1 MQNKGALRLLTVLLV
16 LACAYQLSFTL
27 ATKLTERKADKYAA
41 TFPEAERDAVRAA
54 WLDSIANKPIY
65 LGFTYKK
72 CQEKEINLGLDLRGG
87 MNVMMQISVEDVVRA
102 MSNDNQDPIFD
113 SALAEARSQQR
124 NSSDDYISLF
134 AKAYDRLSG
143 GAQLSQIFNTP
154 DLKEV
159 ILPTSTND
167 DVIKVLRERTDG
179 AISNSFNVL
188 RNRIDRFGVA
198 NPNIQRLDN
207 GRVLIELPGVK
218 EPERV
223 RKLLQGTAS
232 LEFWATY
239 DNNEIFSQYLM
250 PANEEIYRMNLAAEN
265 GTAGAS
271 TGDAATSE
279 TATTTEAGAPAD
291 TADAA
296 AATENAAETPA
307 ATAETA
313 ANDELLNEIAST
325 EAAPEDGAV
334 APARNDL
341 FAKLQPFG
349 PDMKG
354 PVIGVAAA
362 ADTAAVNRYLAL
374 PQIQAMMPRDL
385 RLMWDVKANESMDNT
400 FALYAIK
407 TPSNGKAPLDGG
419 VITSATG
426 DYGQTGSSAE
436 VSMSMNSTGARAW
449 ARLTADNI
457 GKSVAIVLDGYVYS
471 APTVNSEITGGR
483 SSITGNFTI
492 QESKDLANV
501 LESGKLPAPARI
513 IQDSVVGPSL
523 GRDSINS
530 GMMSFLIAFALV
542 LVYMCLYYS
551 RGGVFSSIALI
562 TNLFLLF
569 GVLVS
574 FGAVL
579 TLPGIAGIVLTMGM
593 AVDANVI
600 IYERIKEELRAGKGL
615 GLAVAEGFKN
625 AYSAIIDGNLTTIIT
640 GVVLFIFGTGPV
652 QGFATTLIIG
662 IITSLFTSIF
672 ITRLCIDDRVS
683 KNKKVGFSQ
692 RWNVNFLTNTSFD
705 FVGRRKWSY
714 IFSGVLILATLIS
727 IAVRGFNYGTDFTG
741 GRAYVVAFDRQ
752 VGEDEARNAL
762 DAVSEGAEQSF
773 EVKSYGTNGTELRI
787 MTQYLF
793 DDESDEATAK
803 VNEMLWR
810 ALNPLFAAPLTLDQF
825 NSTQDV
831 YYGVIQSDK
840 VGPAV
845 AHDIT
850 RNSII
855 AVVFSLLA
863 IGLYIFIRFR
873 KWQWGMGA
881 VISLAHNAAVV
892 FGLFSLF
899 HGVFPFSLEIDQSFI
914 AAILTIIGYSINDT
928 VVIFD
933 RIREYNVLYPKHS
946 LRDNINGAINSTLS
960 RTMNTSGTTIV
971 TLLAIFLFGGTVI
984 RGFILALLVGIVVG
998 TYSSV
1003 FVATP
1008 VSYDMMRKG
1017 SKAFKKTKAE
1027 VKQA

>member
-27 ATKLTERKADKYAA
+27 ATKLTERKATQYAA
-41 TFPEAERDAVRAA
+41 ANYAPEEQDAARDAY
-54 WLDSIANKPIY
+54 LDSIGTKKIY
-65 LGFTYKK
+65 LGFTYKE
-72 CQEKEINLGLDLRGG
+72 CQERELNLGLDLRGG

-102 MSNDNQDPIFD
+102 MSGDSKDPVFTA
-113 SALAEARSQQR
+113 ALAEARAAQQ
-124 NSSDDYISLF
+124 NSSDDFITLF
-134 AKAYDRLSG
+134 ERAYGRLSG
-143 GAQLSQIFNTP
+143 GAPLAYIFNTP
-154 DLKEV
+154 DLKEE
-159 ILPTSTND
+159 ILPTSTNE
-167 DVIKVLRERTDG
+167 DVTRVLRERTEG

-232 LEFWATY
+232 LEFWATF
-239 DNNEIFSQYLM
+239 DNNEIFPILFE
-250 PANEEIYRMNLAAEN
+250 ANEEIARLNAL
-265 GTAGAS
+265 T
-271 TGDAATSE
+271 
-279 TATTTEAGAPAD
+279 
-291 TADAA
+291 
-296 AATENAAETPA
+296 AATEGEAETVV
-307 ATAETA
+307 AEVVEPVEGA
-313 ANDELLNEIAST
+313 ISDDAILDEIADAGSAELAT
-325 EAAPEDGAV
+325 V
-334 APARNDL
+334 ADRNDL
-341 FAKLQPFG
+341 FSKLIPMG
-349 PDMKG
+349 SG
-354 PVIGVAAA
+354 GRGSIIGFAAPYDTVAI
-362 ADTAAVNRYLAL
+362 NRMLAL
-374 PQIQAMMPRDL
+374 PQVKAMLPREL
-385 RLMWDVKANESMDNT
+385 RLMWSAMPSEQIENT
-400 FALYAIK
+400 FELHAINAN
-407 TPSNGKAPLDGG
+407 TRDGKAPLDGG
-419 VITSATG
+419 VIVNARA
-426 DYGQTGSSAE
+426 DYRETGSDAE
-436 VSMSMNSTGARAW
+436 VSMTMNSAGARTW
-449 ARLTADNI
+449 ANLTRDNI
-457 GKSVAIVLDGYVYS
+457 GKSIAIVLDGYVYS
-471 APTVNSEITGGR
+471 APNVNDEITGGR

-492 QESKDLANV
+492 QLATDLANV

-530 GMMSFLIAFALV
+530 GMLSFILAFALV
-542 LVYMCLYYS
+542 LIYMILYYNRS
-551 RGGVFSSIALI
+551 GFYSSIALI

-615 GLAVAEGFKN
+615 GLAVVEGYKN

-640 GVVLFIFGTGPV
+640 GIVLFIFGTGPV

-662 IITSLFTSIF
+662 IVTSLFTSIF
-672 ITRLCIDDRVS
+672 ITRMLIDDRTS
-683 KNKKVGFSQ
+683 KNKKVSFS
-692 RWNVNFLTNTSFD
+692 RKWNVNFLTDTKFNFI
-705 FVGRRKWSY
+705 GARKWSY
-714 IFSGVLILATLIS
+714 IVSAALILITFVS
-727 IAVRGFNYGTDFTG
+727 IAVRGFNFGVDFSG
-741 GRAYVVAFDRQ
+741 GRAYVIHFDQQ
-752 VGEDEARNAL
+752 VRIDEVREAL
-762 DAVSEGAEQSF
+762 DVVSEGPDQSF
-773 EVKSYGTNGTELRI
+773 EVKEYGTTGNEARI
-787 MTQYLF
+787 LTQYLF

-803 VNEMLWR
+803 VNEVLYN
-810 ALNPLFAAPLTLDQF
+810 ALNPLFATPLTLDEF

-831 YYGVIQSDK
+831 LYGVIQSDK
-840 VGPAV
+840 VGPSV

-855 AVVFSLLA
+855 AVIFSLIA
-863 IGLYIFIRFR
+863 IGLYIFVRFR

-881 VISLAHNAAVV
+881 VVSLTHNAIVV

-899 HGVFPFSLEIDQSFI
+899 HGVFPFALEIDQSFI

-933 RIREYNVLYPKHS
+933 RIREYQALYPKRS
-946 LRDNINGAINSTLS
+946 MRENINGAINSTLS
-960 RTMNTSGTTIV
+960 RTLNTSGTTII

-984 RGFILALLVGIVVG
+984 RGFILALLVGIIVG

-1008 VSYDMMRKG
+1008 VAYDMMKRKG
-1017 SKAFKKTKAE
+1017 RDGKEPKPAKAAKA
-1027 VKQA
+1027 